1 MNLRVT
7 RWLISSQEFEV
18 RSEIVVRAKIA
29 VVKFVKG
36 KPNWRMETC
45 KINIFQVLKFK

>member
-1 MNLRVT
+1 MNLTVT
-7 RWLISSQEFEV
+7 GWLISVKSSRFEV
-18 RSEIVVRAKIA
+18 KSFVMAKIA